1 MTLIPR
7 IVSSLMIA
15 VVLSGCAGGYSSPGK
30 IERALDRQVQPIT
43 EYRIGP
49 TDVLRVSVWRHDDLS
64 AQVPVRP
71 DGRISLPLLGDVEAR
86 GRTPQELAGVVE
98 QGLEEFVRNPKVS
111 VIVNQMG
118 SHEFTHRVRVTGAVR
133 NPASQPF
140 REGMTVMDMVLGAG
154 GVTEFAAPNRATLY
168 RELDDEVV
176 AIRIR
181 LDDILNKGDVST
193 NYRLLPGDILA
204 VPERRL

>member
-7 IVSSLMIA
+7 IAASLIA
-15 VVLSGCAGGYSSPGK
+15 VMLLSACAGNYSSPGQ
-30 IERALDRQVQPIT
+30 IERALDRQAEPVS

-49 TDVLRVSVWRHDDLS
+49 TDVLRISVWRNDDLS

-71 DGRISLPLLGDVEAR
+71 DGRVSLPLLGDVEAR
-86 GRTPQELAGVVE
+86 GRTPEELARVVE
-98 QGLEEFVRNPKVS
+98 QGLEEFIREPKVS
-111 VIVNQMG
+111 IIVNQMG

-133 NPASQPF
+133 QPASQPW
-140 REGMTVMDMVLGAG
+140 REGMTVLDIVLGAG
-154 GVTEFAAPNRATLY
+154 GLNEFASSNRATLY
-168 RELDDEVV
+168 RELDGEVV
-176 AIRIR
+176 AIPVK
-181 LDDILNKGDVST
+181 LDDVLKKGDVST